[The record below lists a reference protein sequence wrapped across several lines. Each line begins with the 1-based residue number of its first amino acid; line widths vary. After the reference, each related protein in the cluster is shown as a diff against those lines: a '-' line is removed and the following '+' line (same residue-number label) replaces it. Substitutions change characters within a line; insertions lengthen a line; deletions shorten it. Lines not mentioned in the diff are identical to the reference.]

1 MLKFHARPD
10 SLPGSI
16 GRAAAPARGAPRS
29 PLFAVTLSLALL
41 GASLL
46 GACASMPPPTEQMAV
61 SAAALNS
68 ATAAGGVQWAPQDM
82 RSAQDKLDRARLAM
96 NDKDYE
102 RALWLA
108 QDAQANAQLAEK
120 KAGAGKARKAAEEL
134 AESSRVLSEELS
146 RKRP

>member
-1 MLKFHARPD
+1 MRIF
-10 SLPGSI
+10 
-16 GRAAAPARGAPRS
+16 PRS
-29 PLFAVTLSLALL
+29 PLALAALGGSSSAASRARPALL
-41 GASLL
+41 LRLSVALAGAAVLV
-46 GACASMPPPTEQMAV
+46 ACASLPPPTEQMAV

-82 RSAQDKLDRARLAM
+82 RSAQDKLDRARQAM
-96 NDKDYE
+96 NEKDYE

-120 KAGAGKARKAAEEL
+120 KAGAGKARKAADEL
-134 AESSRVLSEELS
+134 AEASRVLSEELN